1 MAKLI
6 PKYQKG
12 KNIEHVKNKV
22 TNVWVTKKAE
32 ENQPISNLVAS
43 APNLTGISKNYIYNF
58 IPGSELNVL
67 NLDKRVDKN
76 NMVSFYLA
84 LKRNKELNKYQ
95 KAAIFANVG
104 AESFFNPMQQQ
115 IGGPAYGIMQFES
128 DRQIDYKNHITP
140 HIKDNKINYD
150 IVVDYLV
157 DTTYRKPDTKL
168 HWNKGSKYNNAIEG
182 YEKFKNAK
190 DLQTAV
196 EAIYYG
202 YVRPKSS
209 QQPTIKDKEL
219 KKRIE
224 TALQVVH
231 NF

>member
-6 PKYQKG
+6 SKYQKG
-12 KNIEHVKNKV
+12 KNTEHVKNKV

-32 ENQPISNLVAS
+32 ENQPISNLAT
-43 APNLTGISKNYIYNF
+43 PNLTGISKSYIYNF

-84 LKRNKELNKYQ
+84 LKRNNELNKYQ

-128 DRQIDYKNHITP
+128 DRQTDYKNRIAP

-157 DTTYRKPDTKL
+157 DTMYRKPDTKL
-168 HWNKGSKYNNAIEG
+168 HWNKGSKYDKAIEG

-196 EAIYYG
+196 EASYYG